1 MKEKKKIDKIRKRCS
16 RQEKLLIKINKP
28 NTFNKRQ
35 KNHLSSTPDS
45 SLSIQTPNMSTIYVP
60 VDIPPPVFQEHLS
73 RKLFG
78 TH

>member
-1 MKEKKKIDKIRKRCS
+1 MKEKKKVDKIRKRCS

-45 SLSIQTPNMSTIYVP
+45 SLSIKTPNMSTIYSP
-60 VDIPPPVFQEHLS
+60 VDIPPPVS
-73 RKLFG
+73 PG
-78 TH
+78 TSVSKIIF